1 MKKYLFLL
9 FVVLSTSTTL
19 FGQSVRTIE
28 QIDESL
34 YRVLIKDDGNLSQTG
49 YYLADDFGQL
59 LVHGEWKMFSM
70 GNVVVRGKFN
80 EGKLVWLQ
88 PTGQPRISAEEIK
101 IKKLES
107 KITRLEK
114 MLLTSN

>member
-1 MKKYLFLL
+1 MRKCVFLL
-9 FVVLSTSTTL
+9 LLVVGLSSSV

-34 YRVLIKDDGNLSQTG
+34 YRVLIRDGGNLSQTG

-59 LVHGEWKMFSM
+59 LAHGEWKMFNM
-70 GNVVVRGKFN
+70 GDVVVRGKFD

-88 PTGQPRISAEEIK
+88 PTGQPRITAQEIK
-101 IKKLES
+101 IKKLEG
-107 KITRLEK
+107 KIARLENL
-114 MLLTSN
+114 LLTSN